1 VNLRDIVND
10 FDEKRKR
17 EGYETLEEKRRIAL
31 FSYNPEVLHS
41 LVNETDEDIL
51 RGIAQNPATS
61 LKTLEVLSNSKDW
74 LLRAAVADNE
84 KLSQEL
90 ILKLSKDRSGIVRGN
105 IIKNPKTPLSVL
117 KPYAKLSLRNIY
129 SIYYIDRSDIA
140 DHPNASPEILDK
152 MARRSLPL
160 FYNLRW
166 VIASNENTSAKTLA
180 YLAGKYDGYTK
191 ERILGNPNID
201 EVTLRVLINDRKK
214 EIHIA
219 ALNSKKITRELV
231 EIAVNDRDIEVR
243 DTAIKVARKFI

>member
-1 VNLRDIVND
+1 
-10 FDEKRKR
+10 
-17 EGYETLEEKRRIAL
+17 
-31 FSYNPEVLHS
+31 
-41 LVNETDEDIL
+41 
-51 RGIAQNPATS
+51 
-61 LKTLEVLSNSKDW
+61 
-74 LLRAAVADNE
+74 
-84 KLSQEL
+84 
-90 ILKLSKDRSGIVRGN
+90 
-105 IIKNPKTPLSVL
+105 
-117 KPYAKLSLRNIY
+117 
-129 SIYYIDRSDIA
+129 
-140 DHPNASPEILDK
+140 